1 MKTCLQKVSV
11 WASFLL
17 IFFSKNLLAETAQI
31 TDVKIG
37 NITPPR
43 FPVVWQATPR
53 STPRLS
59 PVTDPTGSDELTDG
73 LRIEYFLLI
82 LGHPTIPREYQD
94 RIERRSLQASMK
106 ANGTYLARIS
116 NLNPGTTYH
125 LAVKAESDGNSVRF
139 PSDNLIEITTA
150 EQTAF
155 IRESLQISILFPG
168 DSHDG
173 LVASLSTPL
182 ASHPL
187 LATIG
192 DNGFSNRAFFNLSD
206 FIDADTGTNL
216 ETIGT
221 VPLTVHL
228 HLPGQT
234 PEIDDNPEIAFS
246 QSFIVTK
253 VTDFIFSGS
262 GMPQIVSGFSF
273 SEIGTQT
280 ARVPFEITVRALDA
294 MGNPV
299 TDFTGVAELAATG
312 SLLQGAGTTAAFV
325 DGVLHDHLVAIDTP
339 GEYSLTVE
347 LPDGSAQTTSDSFV
361 VAGSFDQWLL
371 SQFPDPDDQHN
382 PDLIAPDADPWGTGI
397 FNLLA
402 YGTGIDPQ
410 NPDLTRLPS
419 PQVHEIDDSGERYLA
434 ITFARQKGTSD
445 LDFIPEV
452 SDSLGSWNSGSEFT
466 EQIAALDQGNFEWIT
481 VRDRQPIDDGNR
493 RFMRLRVRSQDSFA
507 AWQARYVHGNEITN
521 PEWRGADASALGDG
535 ITNRKRDEV
544 GFGAEGKRIVEGE

>member
-1 MKTCLQKVSV
+1 
-11 WASFLL
+11 
-17 IFFSKNLLAETAQI
+17 
-31 TDVKIG
+31 
-37 NITPPR
+37 
-43 FPVVWQATPR
+43 
-53 STPRLS
+53 
-59 PVTDPTGSDELTDG
+59 
-73 LRIEYFLLI
+73 
-82 LGHPTIPREYQD
+82 
-94 RIERRSLQASMK
+94 
-106 ANGTYLARIS
+106 GTS
-116 NLNPGTTYH
+116 YH

-507 AWQARYVHGNEITN
+507 AWQARYFHGNEITD
-521 PEWRGADASALGDG
+521 PEWSGADASPLGDG
-535 ITNRKRDEV
+535 ITNLMRYALGLAPHEGSPDDLPQETSVAVDDETYLTLSYVRPKDRTDIEYIIEVSENQIDWYPGGSFIETLFEVDRGMNELIIVRDI
-544 GFGAEGKRIVEGE
+544 RPLGEEEQRSLRLNVRRR